1 MSIEL
6 TGSGLV
12 VGEGVGVGVLVL
24 MIGEGVAKTV
34 VGVGICSLLQVT
46 IRKDKT
52 ITTAEGLGT
61 LMAFIVL

>member
-6 TGSGLV
+6 IGSGLA
-12 VGEGVGVGVLVL
+12 VGEGVGVGVSVL
-24 MIGEGVAKTV
+24 MVGEGVAKAV
-34 VGVGICSLLQVT
+34 VGVGICSLLQAT